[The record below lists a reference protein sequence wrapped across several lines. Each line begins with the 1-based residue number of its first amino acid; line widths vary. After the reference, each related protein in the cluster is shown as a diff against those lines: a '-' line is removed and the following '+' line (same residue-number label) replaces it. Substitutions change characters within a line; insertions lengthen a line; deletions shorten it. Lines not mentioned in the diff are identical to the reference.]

1 MRGPV
6 VFSTLLLAYLLP
18 GLAAIVLSRLARGVR
33 PAWYVNGAAALGLA
47 LLFGYATLEL
57 RHAFHGELILIDR
70 GSSAPEVGLLALIS
84 IAFAIVLIRLDRPGA
99 DPVLRA
105 ASLVFGV
112 IAAAQIAIG
121 LGLVENPLLTAD
133 PVRGPVVFS
142 SLLPAYLVP
151 GIAAVVLVRLARG
164 VRPDWYVTGGAALA
178 LALVFGYVTLE
189 VRHAFQGE
197 ILSIGQG
204 ASAPEVW
211 SYSVAW
217 LALGVAFLIY
227 GLWRGAIEPRLASA
241 ALVVLAVLKVF
252 LYDLTGIGGFW
263 RAFSVICLGFVLIG
277 IGLIYQKL
285 VFARPVAP
293 PGSPPES
300 AAHAP

>member
-1 MRGPV
+1 VRGPV

-18 GLAAIVLSRLARGVR
+18 GLAAIVLSLLARGAR

-70 GSSAPEVGLLALIS
+70 GSSAAEVGLHTLIS
-84 IAFAIVLIRLDRPGA
+84 IAFAIGLIRLDRAGA

-121 LGLVENPLLTAD
+121 LGLLENPLLTAD
-133 PVRGPVVFS
+133 PVRGPVGLS
-142 SLLPAYLVP
+142 SLVPAYLVP
-151 GIAAVVLVRLARG
+151 GIAAVALVRLARG
-164 VRPDWYVTGGAALA
+164 ARPDWYVTGAAALA
-178 LALVFGYVTLE
+178 LALVFGFVTLE

-197 ILSIGQG
+197 TLTLGRG

-211 SYSVAW
+211 TYSVVW
-217 LALGVAFLIY
+217 LALGVAFLLY
-227 GLWRGAIEPRLASA
+227 GLWRGATEPRLASA
-241 ALVVLAVLKVF
+241 VLVVLSVLKVF

-263 RAFSVICLGFVLIG
+263 RAFSVICLGIVLIG

-285 VFARPVAP
+285 VFARPMRP
-293 PGSPPES
+293 PANP
-300 AAHAP
+300 